1 MLKSSRTLPRTGG
14 GMSPPR
20 GNCFLN
26 RNPRRDALW
35 GNAVW
40 HQALSRCSARARD
53 GADRAWRA
61 FGLVVALIAAD
72 SGLWRLAGLVARSAF
87 VGVTGDLR
95 RDIFRYLTGHARGYF
110 AERPGGRRRRI
121 DGLYRRG

>member
-1 MLKSSRTLPRTGG
+1 
-14 GMSPPR
+14 
-20 GNCFLN
+20 
-26 RNPRRDALW
+26 
-35 GNAVW
+35 V
-40 HQALSRCSARARD
+40 
-53 GADRAWRA
+53 
-61 FGLVVALIAAD
+61 VVALIAAN
-72 SGLWRLAGLVARSAF
+72 SGLVALGRLVARSAL

>member
-1 MLKSSRTLPRTGG
+1 MLCGATQYGIKL
-14 GMSPPR
+14 
-20 GNCFLN
+20 LV
-26 RNPRRDALW
+26 DALT
-35 GNAVW
+35 
-40 HQALSRCSARARD
+40 RARD

-61 FGLVVALIAAD
+61 FGLVVGLIAPD

>member
-1 MLKSSRTLPRTGG
+1 MPQIEQNVTA
-14 GMSPPR
+14 
-20 GNCFLN
+20 NW
-26 RNPRRDALW
+26 RRDVAASRQLLSQPKPAAGCSV

-40 HQALSRCSARARD
+40 HQALSRRSARARD